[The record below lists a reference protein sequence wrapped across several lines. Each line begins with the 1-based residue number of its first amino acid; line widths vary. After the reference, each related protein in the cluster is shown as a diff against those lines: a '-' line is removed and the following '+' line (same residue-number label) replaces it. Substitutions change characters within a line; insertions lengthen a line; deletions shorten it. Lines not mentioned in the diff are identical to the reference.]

1 MKDLPKPKCRVVG
14 IYANRRLCFYFSFCS
29 LPKSVLLQ
37 DGVLGKPPARPF
49 HPERRELNKANTQ
62 QLSLKAIKQ

>member
-1 MKDLPKPKCRVVG
+1 LPKPKRRVVR
-14 IYANRRLCFYFSFCS
+14 IYANRALCFYLSFCS

-37 DGVLGKPPARPF
+37 DDVLEKPPVHAF

-62 QLSLKAIKQ
+62 QLSLKTIKKK